1 MIARL
6 HNNGVEVRVDLGNT
20 GENWPHCQQSQKGF
34 PWLNFGV
41 AAWQHAE
48 DFARENGATEIIKTG
63 LRTEAAEHLFV
74 QDYDR
79 GDGVFVEAHI

>member
-41 AAWQHAE
+41 ATWQHAE
-48 DFARENGATEIIKTG
+48 DFARANGATEIIKTG
-63 LRTEAAEHLFV
+63 LRTE
-74 QDYDR
+74 
-79 GDGVFVEAHI
+79 